1 MAATTTDP
9 GQPSTGA
16 VRTHQRLNEAALNAW
31 FRTHVAD
38 PPQPLELSQFQR
50 GASNPTYLIT
60 AGAQRWVLRKKPAG
74 PLLASAHQVDRE
86 FRVMQA
92 LGGIGFPVP
101 HMRAYCED
109 AAVIGTPFYV
119 MDFLDGR
126 IFRDA
131 RLPGMQP
138 AERTAIYDSL
148 NATLARLHQV
158 DVAAIG
164 LVDFGRPGNY
174 FQRQIDR
181 WTKQYRGAETE
192 TIPAT
197 ERLMAELPQRMPTSE
212 AVAIAHGDYRLENVM
227 FHPTEPRV
235 IAVLDWELSTLG
247 HPLAD
252 IAYGCILYHS
262 DSESWGTLGG
272 VDLAAAGIPDEA
284 AYVAAYCRRTGR
296 AGIADFDVVLAFAMF
311 RLAAIGQGVF
321 KRNLIGIG
329 NAPASSDNRHTW
341 HLATTACD
349 ILDRA
354 GALATQV
361 LEQSVNP

>member
-1 MAATTTDP
+1 MPESIATPDP
-9 GQPSTGA
+9 SQPSIGA
-16 VRTHQRLNEAALNAW
+16 VRDNQRLDETALNTW
-31 FRTHVAD
+31 FRAHVED
-38 PPQPLELSQFQR
+38 PDQPLVLSQFNR

-60 AGAQRWVLRKKPAG
+60 AGASRWVLRKKPPG

-86 FRVMQA
+86 YRVMAA
-92 LGGIGFPVP
+92 LGTIGFPVP
-101 HMRAYCED
+101 RMRAFCADES
-109 AAVIGTPFYV
+109 VTGTAFYV
-119 MDFLDGR
+119 MDFLEGR

-131 RLPGMQP
+131 RLPGLPP
-138 AERTAIYDSL
+138 AERAAIYDSL
-148 NATLARLHQV
+148 NETLARLHQV
-158 DVAAIG
+158 DFAAIG
-164 LVDFGRPGNY
+164 LADYGRPGNY

-192 TIPAT
+192 PIADM
-197 ERLMAELPQRMPTSE
+197 ERLIAELPARIPASDE
-212 AVAIAHGDYRLENVM
+212 VAIAHGDYRLENVM

-262 DSESWGTLGG
+262 NSESWGTLGG
-272 VDLAAAGIPDEA
+272 VDLKAAGIPDED

-296 AGIADFDVVLAFAMF
+296 DAIPGFNVYLAFSMF

-329 NAPASSDNRHTW
+329 NAPASSDNRHTR
-341 HLATTACD
+341 HLAATACAV
-349 ILDRA
+349 LDR
-354 GALATQV
+354 
-361 LEQSVNP
+361 